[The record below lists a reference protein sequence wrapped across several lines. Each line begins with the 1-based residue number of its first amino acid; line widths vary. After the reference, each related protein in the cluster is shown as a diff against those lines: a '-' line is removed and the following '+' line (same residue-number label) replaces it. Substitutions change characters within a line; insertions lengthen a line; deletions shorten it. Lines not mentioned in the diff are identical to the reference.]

1 MRLEA
6 LTAEWRLLL
15 ACAAHGPDPG
25 AVRGLLGAD
34 LDWQALIDRAVRHG
48 LAPLLRAT
56 LRATSLASPPGP
68 PDAILARL
76 QELYERHASR
86 HAGRIAKLAEIGAG
100 LDAAGIPFI
109 VLKGAALGS
118 VVYRDPAFRTMGDV
132 DLLARRENLAAAS
145 RVLRRLGYSSDE
157 SWRTEAWY
165 ATHHHHLAPLVA
177 PDGSLIVELHS
188 SIVGPGGARVPVDGL
203 WERAGLERIGDA
215 RFRVLAPS
223 DLLLH
228 LCLHLAHDNVFIDG
242 KLRDL
247 RDMAETIRHYGDAI
261 GWDAVVGQAKTWQV
275 SRYVY
280 WSLWLA
286 RDQVGAAVPPVVLER
301 LADAHRARR
310 SDALPAPPAAGPHAP
325 SRTLAVQAAPL
336 ADGGDGPAAHP
347 PRPSGAF
354 RRPARTPRRPGGT
367 GRAGARATDP
377 AGRAPRASR
386 SLEVCQRGT
395 SPLAGGRSRGS
406 GYPMTAAAEV
416 RARLEAR
423 VSRPEAVPPLSVV
436 GLLTR
441 DRVERVR
448 RALASFRENARRHG
462 RRPSFV
468 VADNSEALSTQAAC
482 REALAALRAA
492 DPEPPEIRYVGL
504 REREAFV
511 DRLARLGIDPEVAR
525 FGLLDVTGCGFAA
538 GANRNALLLATAGER
553 FLSVDDDVVC
563 ALAPS
568 PAPAPGIELFS
579 GSGDG
584 YENYN
589 PADFWFFDDRAAL
602 ERAVHPEDTDALGL
616 HEAVLG
622 RDLGACLSAA
632 AGEPVKLDR
641 FAPRLLE
648 RVIARGGQ
656 ARVTLPGLFGDIG
669 WYAPTW
675 LLLLTGASRE
685 RFTGS
690 EAKYE
695 SACASRR
702 VLRVVPRP
710 TITDGRFFQSTLLGL
725 DNRVPL
731 PPFMPVQRYE
741 DGVFRIALRACFED
755 AYFAH
760 LPWAAL
766 HDSDEGRRWARED
779 IWQTAAWI
787 RTGELLVHCVH
798 SYAPSPGADPEER
811 LRALGAHLV
820 SVGELPAADFRA
832 FVRARVVAQ
841 KSRYLE
847 HLEALLREHG
857 DAPAYWARDLR
868 RHAAT
873 VRDALGT
880 DAFFVPRDLVVSR
893 QAAGPE
899 SRHHGGPGERTLD
912 QAQAIAQQL
921 VRGYGALLHLW
932 PDLVGAT
939 RELRARGV
947 ELGAAVGEG

>member
-1 MRLEA
+1 
-6 LTAEWRLLL
+6 
-15 ACAAHGPDPG
+15 
-25 AVRGLLGAD
+25 
-34 LDWQALIDRAVRHG
+34 
-48 LAPLLRAT
+48 
-56 LRATSLASPPGP
+56 
-68 PDAILARL
+68 
-76 QELYERHASR
+76 
-86 HAGRIAKLAEIGAG
+86 
-100 LDAAGIPFI
+100 
-109 VLKGAALGS
+109 
-118 VVYRDPAFRTMGDV
+118 
-132 DLLARRENLAAAS
+132 
-145 RVLRRLGYSSDE
+145 
-157 SWRTEAWY
+157 
-165 ATHHHHLAPLVA
+165 
-177 PDGSLIVELHS
+177 
-188 SIVGPGGARVPVDGL
+188 
-203 WERAGLERIGDA
+203 
-215 RFRVLAPS
+215 
-223 DLLLH
+223 
-228 LCLHLAHDNVFIDG
+228 
-242 KLRDL
+242 
-247 RDMAETIRHYGDAI
+247 
-261 GWDAVVGQAKTWQV
+261 
-275 SRYVY
+275 
-280 WSLWLA
+280 
-286 RDQVGAAVPPVVLER
+286 
-301 LADAHRARR
+301 
-310 SDALPAPPAAGPHAP
+310 
-325 SRTLAVQAAPL
+325 
-336 ADGGDGPAAHP
+336 
-347 PRPSGAF
+347 
-354 RRPARTPRRPGGT
+354 
-367 GRAGARATDP
+367 
-377 AGRAPRASR
+377 
-386 SLEVCQRGT
+386 
-395 SPLAGGRSRGS
+395 
-406 GYPMTAAAEV
+406 MTAAEV

-423 VSRPEAVPPLSVV
+423 VSRPEALPPLSVV

-579 GSGDG
+579 SSGDG

-622 RDLGACLSAA
+622 RDLGACLSAV
-632 AGEPVKLDR
+632 AGDPVKLDR

-690 EAKYE
+690 EAAYE

-798 SYAPSPGADPEER
+798 SYTPSPGADPEER

-841 KSRYLE
+841 KTRYLE

-857 DAPAYWARDLR
+857 DAPGVLGARPPPARGHRARRAPHRCLLRPSRPGGQPSGRRARVAAPRRAGRAHPGPGAGHRPAAGPGIRSASPPVAGSRGRDAGAAGSRRGAGRGRGRGMRPRRAAGRGPQADLR
-868 RHAAT
+868 RPGYWVGWRLQSTMAN
-873 VRDALGT
+873 VRCQDAPLM
-880 DAFFVPRDLVVSR
+880 
-893 QAAGPE
+893 
-899 SRHHGGPGERTLD
+899 
-912 QAQAIAQQL
+912 
-921 VRGYGALLHLW
+921 
-932 PDLVGAT
+932 
-939 RELRARGV
+939 
-947 ELGAAVGEG
+947 

>member
-1 MRLEA
+1 
-6 LTAEWRLLL
+6 
-15 ACAAHGPDPG
+15 
-25 AVRGLLGAD
+25 
-34 LDWQALIDRAVRHG
+34 
-48 LAPLLRAT
+48 
-56 LRATSLASPPGP
+56 
-68 PDAILARL
+68 
-76 QELYERHASR
+76 
-86 HAGRIAKLAEIGAG
+86 
-100 LDAAGIPFI
+100 
-109 VLKGAALGS
+109 
-118 VVYRDPAFRTMGDV
+118 
-132 DLLARRENLAAAS
+132 
-145 RVLRRLGYSSDE
+145 
-157 SWRTEAWY
+157 
-165 ATHHHHLAPLVA
+165 
-177 PDGSLIVELHS
+177 
-188 SIVGPGGARVPVDGL
+188 
-203 WERAGLERIGDA
+203 
-215 RFRVLAPS
+215 
-223 DLLLH
+223 
-228 LCLHLAHDNVFIDG
+228 
-242 KLRDL
+242 
-247 RDMAETIRHYGDAI
+247 
-261 GWDAVVGQAKTWQV
+261 
-275 SRYVY
+275 
-280 WSLWLA
+280 
-286 RDQVGAAVPPVVLER
+286 
-301 LADAHRARR
+301 
-310 SDALPAPPAAGPHAP
+310 
-325 SRTLAVQAAPL
+325 
-336 ADGGDGPAAHP
+336 
-347 PRPSGAF
+347 
-354 RRPARTPRRPGGT
+354 
-367 GRAGARATDP
+367 
-377 AGRAPRASR
+377 
-386 SLEVCQRGT
+386 
-395 SPLAGGRSRGS
+395 
-406 GYPMTAAAEV
+406 MTAAEV

-462 RRPSFV
+462 RCPSFV
-468 VADNSEALSTQAAC
+468 VADNSEVLSTQAEC
-482 REALAALRAA
+482 RAALAALRAA
-492 DPEPPEIRYVGL
+492 DPEPPEIRYVGG

-589 PADFWFFDDRAAL
+589 PADFWFFGDRAAL
-602 ERAVHPEDTDALGL
+602 ERAIQPEDTDALGL

-632 AGEPVKLDR
+632 AGEPVRLDR
-641 FAPRLLE
+641 FAPRLLD
-648 RVIARGGQ
+648 RVIARGGH

-690 EAKYE
+690 EAAYE
-695 SACASRR
+695 SACASRQ
-702 VLRVVPRP
+702 VLRVVSRP

-741 DGVFRIALRACFED
+741 DGVFRIVLRACFED

-779 IWQTAAWI
+779 IWQVAAWI
-787 RTGELLVHCVH
+787 RTGELLVHCVR
-798 SYAPSPGADPEER
+798 SSTPTPGADPEER

-820 SVGELPAADFRA
+820 SLGELPAVDFLA

-841 KSRYLE
+841 KTRYLE
-847 HLEALLREHG
+847 HLETLLREHG

-893 QAAGPE
+893 KAAGPE
-899 SRHHGGPGERTLD
+899 SRYYNGPAERTLD
-912 QAQAIAQQL
+912 QAQAIAQRL
-921 VRGYGALLHLW
+921 VRGYGALLRLW
-932 PDLVGAT
+932 PDLASAT